1 MYGGR
6 ELQYRK
12 GTISKS
18 CLVLVG
24 PILFNFV
31 INYQEQQA
39 QWFLGI
45 ILVIAS
51 NSSCEGTDQSIQP
64 WHILI
69 SDLGIFVK

>member
-1 MYGGR
+1 MYGGL

-45 ILVIAS
+45 ILITAS
-51 NSSCEGTDQSIQP
+51 NSS
-64 WHILI
+64 
-69 SDLGIFVK
+69 